1 MWELDYKESWVLNNW
16 CFWTVVLEKTL
27 ESPLGKE
34 IQSVHPKGN
43 QSWILIGRT
52 DGEAEAPILWLLD
65 AKNWLIG
72 KDPDAGKDSRQEEK
86 GMTEDEMVRWHHWLD
101 GHKFEQAPGVG
112 DGQGSL
118 ACCSP
123 WGCKESDMTER
134 LNWTEL
140 IHWKDWCWSWS
151 SKIVATWCE
160 EPTHWKR
167 PWCWERLR
175 ARGKGMKEDERAEW
189 HHWLNGRE
197 FEQTLG
203 DSEGQGSLACCNPRG
218 CKESDMT

>member
-1 MWELDYKESWVLNNW
+1 MASNEIKPVNPKE
-16 CFWTVVLEKTL
+16 
-27 ESPLGKE
+27 
-34 IQSVHPKGN
+34 N
-43 QSWILIGRT
+43 QPWILIGRT

-167 PWCWERLR
+167 LWCWERLR
-175 ARGKGMKEDERAEW
+175 TRERGDRRWDDCIASLTQWTWVWANSGSQWRTGKLGVLQSMHRLQSQRARHDLVTK
-189 HHWLNGRE
+189 
-197 FEQTLG
+197 Q
-203 DSEGQGSLACCNPRG
+203 QQ
-218 CKESDMT
+218 